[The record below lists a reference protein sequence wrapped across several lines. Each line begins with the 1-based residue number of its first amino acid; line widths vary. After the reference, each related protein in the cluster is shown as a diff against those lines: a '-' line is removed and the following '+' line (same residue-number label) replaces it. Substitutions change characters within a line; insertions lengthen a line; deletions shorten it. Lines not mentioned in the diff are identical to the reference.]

1 MKTIERVSIVD
12 QVINNLIAYMDDN
25 NCKPGDKMPTEKE
38 VCESLGVGRSTVRE
52 AYRMMQVMNLVKSVQ
67 GRGVFV
73 VDRNAVEDV
82 QENWFKKYGRN
93 ISDYME
99 VREAIEPM
107 AVRLAIQ
114 RAKPSDIRKLEKIH
128 SKFKESVELDD
139 AIKMA
144 SYDEAF
150 HGYIA
155 EITDNQLLIK
165 IQENI
170 SEYFLEYRI
179 RSFSVPESKTHA
191 LKPHQDIVDAFY
203 EKDADKGEKVMIE
216 HLKISFDDFQKNS
229 GQDE

>member
-12 QVINNLIAYMDDN
+12 QVINNLIEHMDDN

-52 AYRMMQVMNLVKSVQ
+52 AYRMMQVMGLVKSVQ

-73 VDRNAVEDV
+73 IDKNENEDLK
-82 QENWFKKYGRN
+82 ENWFKKYGRN

-107 AVRLAIQ
+107 SVRLAIK
-114 RAKPSDIRKLEKIH
+114 RATPADIRKLDRIH
-128 SKFKESVELDD
+128 NKFKESVETGDP
-139 AIKMA
+139 IKMA
-144 SYDEAF
+144 SYDETF
-150 HGYIA
+150 HGFIA

-170 SEYFLEYRI
+170 AEYFLEYRI
-179 RSFSVPESKTHA
+179 RSFGVPESQKHA

-203 EKDADKGEKVMIE
+203 EKDPDKGEQVMIE
-216 HLKISFDDFQKNS
+216 HLKISFEDFEKNS
-229 GQDE
+229 M